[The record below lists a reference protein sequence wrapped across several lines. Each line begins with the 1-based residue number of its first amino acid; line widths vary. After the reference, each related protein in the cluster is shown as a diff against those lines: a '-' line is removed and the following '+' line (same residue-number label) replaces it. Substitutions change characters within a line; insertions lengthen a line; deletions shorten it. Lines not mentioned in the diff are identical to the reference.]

1 MRLWGQAGR
10 KMILAKYGRCP
21 HHKCIIFFRRLP
33 AFSTIFFASSTFHSI
48 LIDSS
53 ICRCVSVPNFYHD
66 RLWIWPILAFQAWH
80 VQSPFFRS
88 VTISGMGSGNI
99 FCLVVI
105 QHISQ
110 LPCVQPTS
118 YLPSIFEAKSADNNP
133 YHIIFKCVFSI

>member
-1 MRLWGQAGR
+1 MGDVH
-10 KMILAKYGRCP
+10 ITNVSFSFVDC
-21 HHKCIIFFRRLP
+21 LP
-33 AFSTIFFASSTFHSI
+33 LVQKFFASSIFHSI

-110 LPCVQPTS
+110 LPCVQTTS
-118 YLPSIFEAKSADNNP
+118 YLPSIFEAKSAVNNP
-133 YHIIFKCVFSI
+133 YHVTFKFVFFF

>member
-1 MRLWGQAGR
+1 MTFSLFTIKILSFASICEALGTGRPQDDISQIWEMSTSQMYHFLSTARL
-10 KMILAKYGRCP
+10 
-21 HHKCIIFFRRLP
+21 
-33 AFSTIFFASSTFHSI
+33 FFASCTFHSI

-66 RLWIWPILAFQAWH
+66 ILWIWPILASQAWH

-105 QHISQ
+105 QHISH
-110 LPCVQPTS
+110 LPCIGPKRYHSTS
-118 YLPSIFEAKSADNNP
+118 FCNHILPK
-133 YHIIFKCVFSI
+133 

>member
-1 MRLWGQAGR
+1 MGDVH
-10 KMILAKYGRCP
+10 ITNVS
-21 HHKCIIFFRRLP
+21 FSFDFLP
-33 AFSTIFFASSTFHSI
+33 LVQKFFASSTFHSI

-118 YLPSIFEAKSADNNP
+118 YLPSIFEAKSAVNNP
-133 YHIIFKCVFSI
+133 YHVTFKFVFFLIYFQ